1 MCTIQVCTSAFG
13 YTDSITSGNPFSPST
28 QAMKMSFTPR
38 FCNSVSTCSQNF
50 APSFCAA
57 QSPRTS
63 LLPCRFTAIA
73 TWIAWFRMCPP
84 SRTFTRSAS
93 MYRIGYTSSKGRF
106 CHVFTSSITAS
117 VTLETKVGETST
129 P

>member
-1 MCTIQVCTSAFG
+1 MCTIQVWISAFG

-57 QSPRTS
+57 QSPKTS
-63 LLPCRFTAIA
+63 LLPGAQDLHLQAVDHARHTNKRRKAERLPPFDPSSRATTRFTQIA
-73 TWIAWFRMCPP
+73 AQPDKT
-84 SRTFTRSAS
+84 
-93 MYRIGYTSSKGRF
+93 G
-106 CHVFTSSITAS
+106 
-117 VTLETKVGETST
+117 
-129 P
+129 